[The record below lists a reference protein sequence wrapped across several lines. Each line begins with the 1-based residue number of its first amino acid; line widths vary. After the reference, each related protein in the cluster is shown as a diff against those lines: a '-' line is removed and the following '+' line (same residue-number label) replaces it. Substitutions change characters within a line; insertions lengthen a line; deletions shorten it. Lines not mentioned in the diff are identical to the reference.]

1 MSAPIPTFLYG
12 AVPLNDSGLVASW
25 RRGNPESDSKGSK
38 YPPVLNIISAA
49 HVDEEVLFPAASITI
64 FDREGLRALRD
75 AIDQALAEGGAA

>member
-38 YPPVLNIISAA
+38 YPPVFT
-49 HVDEEVLFPAASITI
+49 VRRPVGRQPGRVAST
-64 FDREGLRALRD
+64 EW
-75 AIDQALAEGGAA
+75 LAGI